1 MIQAERSSAGEKR
14 RFQAKEILWTKTCD
28 GKADTTFE
36 EIKEYCSIGGKGENS
51 VRTFSRA
58 RLTHPAGPYDRA

>member
-1 MIQAERSSAGEKR
+1 M
-14 RFQAKEILWTKTCD
+14 LWTKTCD

-36 EIKEYCSIGGKGENS
+36 EVKEYCGIKGKEENS

-58 RLTHPAGPYDRA
+58 HLTQVQQGLMTMLKISVSS